1 MGCGASKKT
10 STIEPAGGGGGV
22 AEDLWQLLDNN
33 LDLDDHHTS
42 NTLETLAKGGFT
54 TVELFKKLDE
64 EAFKKLQG
72 MGLKP
77 AVEMVRAEKRSAPS
91 RAVSGLF
98 CCCYNHDT
106 APTTSNH

>member
-1 MGCGASKKT
+1 MT
-10 STIEPAGGGGGV
+10 E
-22 AEDLWQLLDNN
+22 ELWQLLDNN

-42 NTLETLAKGGFT
+42 NALELLAKGGFT

-77 AVEMVRAEKRSAPS
+77 AAEMVRAEKRSCPCHLVLILLLL
-91 RAVSGLF
+91 R
-98 CCCYNHDT
+98 
-106 APTTSNH
+106 P